1 MSTSVCC
8 PCSCAFCVLEEPTPV
23 TPHQSPSTPYSTS
36 WKQPPPQ
43 ISHSADCPSVAL
55 PISSRCLPPYGCSL
69 KGESRTRLCPP
80 PLPNPEPQSRCSEAP
95 SNREMSCLFSSLS
108 HSLSIWK
115 MVPHVLELL
124 CCDSDH
130 STCPSLPGLRGFQ
143 EVLALDGH
151 MDSVHLTAQ
160 G

>member
-1 MSTSVCC
+1 MCC
-8 PCSCAFCVLEEPTPV
+8 PCSCAFCVLEEPTLV
-23 TPHQSPSTPYSTS
+23 IPHQFPSTPYSTS

-43 ISHSADCPSVAL
+43 ISHSADCSLAYLWSVFTTLWVLLEGRVQDAVM
-55 PISSRCLPPYGCSL
+55 
-69 KGESRTRLCPP
+69 P

-95 SNREMSCLFSSLS
+95 SNRETSWLFSSLS

-115 MVPHVLELL
+115 MVPHVLGLL

-143 EVLALDGH
+143 EVLALDAH
-151 MDSVHLTAQ
+151 VDSVHLTAR